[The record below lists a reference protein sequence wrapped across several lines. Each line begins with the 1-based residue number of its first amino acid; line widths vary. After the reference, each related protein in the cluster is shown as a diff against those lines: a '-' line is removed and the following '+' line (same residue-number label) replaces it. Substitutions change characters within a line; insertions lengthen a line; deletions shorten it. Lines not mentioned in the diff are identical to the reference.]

1 MSNLPQKTQALQP
14 KTLKWGLGICTTIY
28 IFAFPFLLGMAFV
41 CSMLAFERPTETPFT
56 RGVIVVVM
64 SCVPLSVPVSIYL
77 IWSRYF
83 RHHPNKALIFAGVPI
98 YVFVAMLLIS
108 GLLAVLYTQGN

>member
-1 MSNLPQKTQALQP
+1 
-14 KTLKWGLGICTTIY
+14 
-28 IFAFPFLLGMAFV
+28 MAFI

-56 RGVIVVVM
+56 IGIIVVIM

-83 RHHPNKALIFAGVPI
+83 RRQSNKALIFAGLPV
-98 YVFVAMLLIS
+98 YVFVFMFLICSMLDTLI
-108 GLLAVLYTQGN
+108 